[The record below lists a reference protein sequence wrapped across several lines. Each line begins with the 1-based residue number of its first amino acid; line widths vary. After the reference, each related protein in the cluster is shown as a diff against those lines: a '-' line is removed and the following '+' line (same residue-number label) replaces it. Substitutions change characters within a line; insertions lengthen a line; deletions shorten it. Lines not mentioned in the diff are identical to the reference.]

1 VCCTMTGVRAA
12 SRAEAGGDVREG
24 ERVSGR
30 YRLDGRLGRGAR
42 GEVWTGFDSQL
53 GREVAVK
60 LLLETDAGR
69 DQLQRFRE
77 AMTGAPLR
85 HPGIT
90 VVHDVGRHDD
100 QLFIVMELLEGE
112 NLAQLVHHSPGGLP
126 VQDAVALALQAAEA
140 LAAAHAGKLVH
151 RDLKPANLFLLE
163 DGRLKICDFGIA
175 YAADATHQVTAANQQ
190 FGTPNYL
197 APEQWRSEVV
207 DAKCD
212 LYALGCVLFELL
224 TGATLF
230 SSEGRGWT
238 LMHRHLEE
246 TPPAVRSVRADVP
259 VAVEELVAS
268 LLAKDP
274 ADRPDSATTVDL
286 LRAIQQPAVGEHS
299 APPETLPRPNP
310 EAGTSAEEETRTTP
324 VPTIPEPA
332 PAPAAPAESHS
343 RHGRTRRAIAVA
355 GFSALAAGVT
365 WALWPS
371 STQRKPPESSRTPI
385 TTPSAVETLGFSP
398 DGRILAALGQDG
410 VVRTWDMATHRQTG
424 APIRVFDGPYDASRN
439 SFSFAFS
446 SDGRTLTTA
455 NWGSDDPTQTF
466 VRSWKVA
473 GQRRTGRTFTV
484 PGGFW
489 NMWLSRDAR
498 TLAVVQA
505 DGVQLW
511 DTDGQR
517 RTGTLP
523 GPISE
528 DPPATF
534 SPDGRTLVT
543 RGRAKDTLAVWDLDR
558 RQQIGSPIKVGDKID
573 GLAFS
578 PDGNT
583 LAFGD
588 GDAVRLVDADRRR
601 LIGGALGSSL
611 GDVYGKSFTSD
622 GRSLAAAGAAGTA
635 TLWDVADQRQIGK
648 AFGQGVKDVSFRPHS
663 RVLAIAGSDH
673 TIRFRT
679 VPAGG

>member
-1 VCCTMTGVRAA
+1 M
-12 SRAEAGGDVREG
+12 
-24 ERVSGR
+24 
-30 YRLDGRLGRGAR
+30 
-42 GEVWTGFDSQL
+42 GEVWTGFDCQL
-53 GREVAVK
+53 GRPVAVK
-60 LLLETDAGR
+60 LLLEVDAGR
-69 DQLQRFRE
+69 DQLQRFRRE
-77 AMTGAPLR
+77 GMIGARLQ

-90 VVHDVGRHDD
+90 VVHDVGEHDD
-100 QLFIVMELLEGE
+100 QLFIVMELLEGQ
-112 NLAQLVHHSPGGLP
+112 NLAQLVHRSPGGLP

-140 LAAAHAGKLVH
+140 LAAAHAKKVVH
-151 RDLKPANLFLLE
+151 RDLKPANLFRLT
-163 DGRLKICDFGIA
+163 DGGLKICDFGIA
-175 YAADATHQVTAANQQ
+175 HAADAAHHVTATSQQ
-190 FGTPNYL
+190 FGTPNYM
-197 APEQWRSEVV
+197 APEQWRSEAV

-230 SSEGRGWT
+230 ASEGRGWT

-246 TPPAVRSVRADVP
+246 TPPALRTVRADVP

-274 ADRPDSATTVDL
+274 ADRPDTVTTAQL
-286 LRAIQQPAVGEHS
+286 LRAIQQGEVGEPS
-299 APPETLPRPNP
+299 TPPETLPLPNP
-310 EAGTSAEEETRTTP
+310 ETEAEAGAGASAEDET
-324 VPTIPEPA
+324 PTVPA
-332 PAPAAPAESHS
+332 PTVPETAPEPAAPADSHT
-343 RHGRTRRAIAVA
+343 RHGRTRRAVALA
-355 GFSALAAGVT
+355 GFTALAAGVAWT
-365 WALWPS
+365 LWPS
-371 STQRKPPESSRTPI
+371 STQRKDPESGRTPI
-385 TTPSAVETLGFSP
+385 TTPSSVETLGFSP

-410 VVRTWDMATHRQTG
+410 VVRTWDMATHRETG

-455 NWGSDDPTQTF
+455 NWGSDDPTRTF
-466 VRSWKVA
+466 VRSWKVT
-473 GQRRTGRTFTV
+473 GQRRTDRTFTV

-511 DTDGQR
+511 DTAGQR

-543 RGRAKDTLAVWDLDR
+543 RGRAKDTLAVWDLNR

-578 PDGNT
+578 PDGRT

-588 GDAVRLVDADRRR
+588 GDAVRLVDADSRR
-601 LIGGALGSSL
+601 LLDGSLGSSL
-611 GDVYGKSFTSD
+611 GDVYGKSFTAD

-635 TLWDVADQRQIGK
+635 TLWDVADRRQIGE
-648 AFGQGVKDVSFRPHS
+648 AFGQGVKDVSFRPNS

-679 VPAGG
+679 VSES